1 MVRMSALLKRLL
13 SACSTMML
21 VVCEPKEL
29 GADFTRSQ
37 LLDLASAAESLD
49 CEPLSNFVAIR
60 VRTLCMLDVPH
71 VV

>member
-1 MVRMSALLKRLL
+1 
-13 SACSTMML
+13 MML